1 MASILKGAPVVAAMN
16 ERNAALCEQLK
27 AKGVVPTL
35 AVVRVGAREDDLSYE
50 RGVMTRCGKVGVE
63 VKQYLLPADAAQDD
77 LLKVIAEIN
86 ADDAIHGCLLFRPL
100 PKQFDDRTVRAAL
113 APEKDIDGITDGS
126 LAGVFTNTDLGYAP
140 CTAQACLEILKHYN
154 VPLSGK
160 RAVVVGRSLVVGKP
174 AAMMLLGKNATV
186 TVCHTKT
193 KNVEEVAREAD
204 ILVSAA
210 GVLKSLTK
218 DYVRPGQ
225 IVIDVSMNWDPD
237 KVTSKGKGGMA
248 GDAVFAEVE
257 PIVEAITPVPGGVGA
272 VTTSVLIGHV
282 VEAAERTLA

>member
-27 AKGVVPTL
+27 TKGVVPTL

-113 APEKDIDGITDGS
+113 APEKTSTALPTVPWPVCSPTPIWVT
-126 LAGVFTNTDLGYAP
+126 LPAP
-140 CTAQACLEILKHYN
+140 
-154 VPLSGK
+154 
-160 RAVVVGRSLVVGKP
+160 RRP
-174 AAMMLLGKNATV
+174 AW
-186 TVCHTKT
+186 
-193 KNVEEVAREAD
+193 R
-204 ILVSAA
+204 
-210 GVLKSLTK
+210 
-218 DYVRPGQ
+218 
-225 IVIDVSMNWDPD
+225 
-237 KVTSKGKGGMA
+237 
-248 GDAVFAEVE
+248 F
-257 PIVEAITPVPGGVGA
+257 
-272 VTTSVLIGHV
+272 
-282 VEAAERTLA
+282 